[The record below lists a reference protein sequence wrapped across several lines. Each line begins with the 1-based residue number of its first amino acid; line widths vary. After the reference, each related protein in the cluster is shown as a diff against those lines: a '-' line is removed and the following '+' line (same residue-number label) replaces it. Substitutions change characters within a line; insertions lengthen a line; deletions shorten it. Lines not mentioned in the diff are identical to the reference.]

1 MRRVKKRPGTMISKK
16 RHTLLLSLSETVPHT
31 DIINSLRTSDY
42 HLLESQTSEY
52 ILQKLNEH
60 PDIDLILMTLDVPG
74 MNGIETILAIR
85 KKDIKIPI
93 ILFLHHVTIDS
104 VRLAL
109 QLGCTEV
116 LQSPVSKESLDAV
129 ILKYLKN

>member
-1 MRRVKKRPGTMISKK
+1 MISKK
-16 RHTLLLSLSETVPHT
+16 THSLLIALSETVPRA

-42 HLLESQTSEY
+42 HLLESTTRAE
-52 ILQKLNEH
+52 ILQTLDEY
-60 PDIDLILMTLDVPG
+60 PEIELILTTIDIAG
-74 MNGIETILAIR
+74 KSCIETILAIR
-85 KKDIKIPI
+85 KKDIKIPV